1 MCEPVSTTSV
11 VMGGLSAGTGLLG
24 AFGQAQAQQQQ
35 ADAQYA
41 ANKAQRQ
48 TLINN
53 QRSKLTLD
61 TARYHNRQTDRVAAD
76 ISAGIAANEAYV
88 GNQTKYNDKVKAFM
102 SNKQNRLIKSMELAG
117 VAGARGQRGGSV
129 NAITNAVDAATGRDT
144 ATALASLRSSAS
156 NLISSNRDI
165 QGKLQGEYFSNYSR
179 VGDEPTQGFTPPEA
193 YRPAGPNPLSIAA
206 SVGQA
211 ALGGISTA
219 RDFNTLPGG
228 QTMGMMGAG
237 APSAFTPG
245 GSLSNFSQGFNIGSP
260 L

>member
-11 VMGGLSAGTGLLG
+11 IMGGLSAGTGILG
-24 AFGQAQAQQQQ
+24 AAGQAQAQQQQ

-53 QRSKLTLD
+53 QRSQLTLD
-61 TARYHNRQTDRVAAD
+61 TARFHQRQTDRQAAD

-88 GNQTKYNDKVKAFM
+88 GNQTKYNEKVKAFM
-102 SNKQNRLIKSMELAG
+102 TNKQNRLIKSMELAG

-129 NAITNAVDAATGRDT
+129 TAITNAVDAATGRDT
-144 ATALASLRSSAS
+144 ATALAGLRSSAS
-156 NLISSNRDI
+156 QLISSNKDI
-165 QGKLQGEYFSNYSR
+165 QGKLQGEYYSNYSQ
-179 VGDEPTQGFTPPEA
+179 VGDEPTQGFTPPA
-193 YRPAGPNPLSIAA
+193 AFKPAGPNPLSIAA
-206 SVGQA
+206 NIGQSV
-211 ALGGISTA
+211 LGGVGAMQSA
-219 RDFNTLPGG
+219 NTLPGG

-237 APSAFTPG
+237 NPSAFTPG
-245 GSLSNFSQGFNIGSP
+245 GSLSNFSQGFNIGTP